1 MSDHSVTVLIDDPQV
16 PGKIQDIRR
25 LFPGKTI
32 EVTVGMQDDIAKYI
46 ARAYEQPQPIA
57 NGESLDS
64 LVGQL
69 SDHDSPEVS
78 QSGEEQL
85 IHENDSAVVRLV
97 NRIIMEACKEGVSDI
112 HIEPAGRQPQ

>member
-1 MSDHSVTVLIDDPQV
+1 
-16 PGKIQDIRR
+16 
-25 LFPGKTI
+25 
-32 EVTVGMQDDIAKYI
+32 
-46 ARAYEQPQPIA
+46 
-57 NGESLDS
+57 
-64 LVGQL
+64 VGQL

-112 HIEPAGRQPQ
+112 HIEPAGSPQ